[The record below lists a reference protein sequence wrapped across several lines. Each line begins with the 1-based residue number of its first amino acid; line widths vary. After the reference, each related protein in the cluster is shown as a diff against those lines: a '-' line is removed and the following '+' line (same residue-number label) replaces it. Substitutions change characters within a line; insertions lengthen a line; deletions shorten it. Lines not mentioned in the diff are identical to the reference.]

1 MVRKILLGCGIA
13 SSVLYVASDILIS
26 WWDPN
31 YSYRDQSFSELLAP
45 GSPTRPLVL
54 MLLAIPYGVLV
65 TAFGVGVWA
74 SASRR
79 GAGRITGA
87 LLVGYAVIG
96 AVTGVFLSAPT
107 REVLEAGEETWRNRM
122 HLPGTAVSVLCILLA
137 IGLGS
142 TLLGRR
148 FRYFSYAM
156 ILAILVFGVLASLQV
171 GQMEANQ
178 PTPWM
183 GLEERGNVYA
193 IMLWVAVLAI
203 GLLRAPKAEGQ
214 GQ

>member
-1 MVRKILLGCGIA
+1 MVRKILVGCGIA
-13 SSVLYVASDILIS
+13 SSVLYVASDILVS

-54 MLLAIPYGVLV
+54 VLLAIPYGVLM

-79 GAGRITGA
+79 RAGRITGA
-87 LLVGYAVIG
+87 LLVGYALTG

-107 REVLEAGEETWRNRM
+107 RETLQAGKETWRNIL
-122 HLPGTAVSVLCILLA
+122 HLPGTAVSVLCILMA
-137 IGLGS
+137 IGFGS
-142 TLLGRR
+142 TLVGRR
-148 FRYFSYAM
+148 FRYYSYAT
-156 ILAILVFGVLASLQV
+156 ILAIVVFGVWASLQV
-171 GQMEANQ
+171 GQMRANQ
-178 PTPWM
+178 PTPWL
-183 GLEERGNVYA
+183 GIVERGNVYA

-203 GLLRAPKAEGQ
+203 GLLRARQAR
-214 GQ
+214 

>member
-54 MLLAIPYGVLV
+54 VLLAIPYGVLV
-65 TAFGVGVWA
+65 TAFGVGVWQA
-74 SASRR
+74 ADGRR
-79 GAGRITGA
+79 TGRITGA
-87 LLVGYAVIG
+87 LLVGYGVIG

-107 REVLEAGEETWRNRM
+107 REVLEEGEETWRNRM

-137 IGLGS
+137 IGFGS

-148 FRYFSYAM
+148 FRNYSYAT
-156 ILAILVFGVLASLQV
+156 ILAILVFGVLAGRQI
-171 GQMEANQ
+171 GQIGGNQ
-178 PTPWM
+178 PTPWL
-183 GLEERGNVYA
+183 GIVERGNIYA

-203 GLLRAPKAEGQ
+203 GLLRAQKSE
-214 GQ
+214 

>member
-1 MVRKILLGCGIA
+1 MLRKLLLGCGVA
-13 SSVLYVASDILIS
+13 SSVLYVASDILVS

-54 MLLAIPYGVLV
+54 VLLAIPYGVLV

-87 LLVGYAVIG
+87 LLVGYAVTG

-107 REVLEAGEETWRNRM
+107 RETLEAGEETWRNRM

-137 IGLGS
+137 IGFGS

-148 FRYFSYAM
+148 FRYYSYAT
-156 ILAILVFGVLASLQV
+156 ILAILAFGVLTSLQV
-171 GQMEANQ
+171 GRMEANE

-183 GLEERGNVYA
+183 GIEERGNVYA

-203 GLLRAPKAEGQ
+203 GLLRSQKSE
-214 GQ
+214 

>member
-13 SSVLYVASDILIS
+13 SSVLYVASDILVS

-54 MLLAIPYGVLV
+54 VVLAIPYGVLA

-79 GAGRITGA
+79 RAGRITGA
-87 LLVGYAVIG
+87 LLGGYALIG
-96 AVTGVFLSAPT
+96 AVTGVFFSAPT
-107 REVLEAGEETWRNRM
+107 RETLEAGKETWRNSM
-122 HLPGTAVSVLCILLA
+122 KLPATAVSVLCILLA
-137 IGLGS
+137 MGFGS

-156 ILAILVFGVLASLQV
+156 ILAILMFGILAGLQADQV
-171 GQMEANQ
+171 AANQ
-178 PTPWM
+178 PTPWL
-183 GLEERGNVYA
+183 GIVERGNVYA
-193 IMLWVAVLAI
+193 IMLWVPVLTI
-203 GLLRAPKAEGQ
+203 GLLRVQKSE
-214 GQ
+214 

>member
-13 SSVLYVASDILIS
+13 SSVLYVASDILVS

-45 GSPTRPLVL
+45 GSPTRPIMVV
-54 MLLAIPYGVLV
+54 ANGITYGVLV
-65 TAFGVGVWA
+65 TGFGVGVWA

-79 GAGRITGA
+79 RAGRIAGA
-87 LLVGYAVIG
+87 LLAGYAVTG

-107 REVLEAGEETWRNRM
+107 REVLEAGEETWRNTM

-137 IGLGS
+137 IGFGS
-142 TLLGRR
+142 TLLGGR
-148 FRYFSYAM
+148 FRNFSYAT
-156 ILAILVFGVLASLQV
+156 ILAILVFGVLAGIQI
-171 GQMEANQ
+171 GQMGANQ
-178 PTPWM
+178 PTPWL
-183 GLEERGNVYA
+183 GIVERGNVYA

-203 GLLRAPKAEGQ
+203 GLLRASKEEGR
-214 GQ
+214 G

>member
-1 MVRKILLGCGIA
+1 MVRKILVGCGIA
-13 SSVLYVASDILIS
+13 SSVLYIASDILIS

-54 MLLAIPYGVLV
+54 VLLAIPYGVLV

-79 GAGRITGA
+79 RAGRITGA
-87 LLVGYAVIG
+87 LLVGYALTG

-107 REVLEAGEETWRNRM
+107 RETLQAGKETWRNIL
-122 HLPGTAVSVLCILLA
+122 HLPGTAVSVLSILLA
-137 IGLGS
+137 IGFGS

-148 FRYFSYAM
+148 FRYFSYAT
-156 ILAILVFGVLASLQV
+156 ILAIVVFGVWAGTQI
-171 GQMEANQ
+171 GQMGKNQ
-178 PTPWM
+178 PTPWL
-183 GLEERGNVYA
+183 GIVERGNVYA
-193 IMLWVAVLAI
+193 IMLWVSVLAI
-203 GLLRAPKAEGQ
+203 GLLRAQKSE
-214 GQ
+214 

>member
-1 MVRKILLGCGIA
+1 MVRKILLICGIA
-13 SSVLYVASDILIS
+13 SSVLYVASDLLIS

-54 MLLAIPYGVLV
+54 VLLAIPYGVLV

-87 LLVGYAVIG
+87 ILVGYAITG
-96 AVTGVFLSAPT
+96 AVTGVFLSAAT
-107 REVLEAGEETWRNRM
+107 RETLEAGEETWRNTL

-137 IGLGS
+137 IGFGS

-148 FRYFSYAM
+148 FRYYSYAT
-156 ILAILVFGVLASLQV
+156 ILAILVFGVLTGVQV

-183 GLEERGNVYA
+183 GIVERGNIYA

-203 GLLRAPKAEGQ
+203 GLLGAQKSE
-214 GQ
+214 

>member
-13 SSVLYVASDILIS
+13 SSVLYVASDILVS

-45 GSPTRPLVL
+45 GSPTRPLLLVL
-54 MLLAIPYGVLV
+54 NGIPYSVLV

-74 SASRR
+74 TAGRR
-79 GAGRITGA
+79 RAGRITGA

-96 AVTGVFLSAPT
+96 AVGGVFFSAPT
-107 REVLEAGEETWRNRM
+107 REVLEAGKETWRNTL
-122 HLPGTAVSVLCILLA
+122 HIPTTAVMILCILLA
-137 IGLGS
+137 IGFGS

-156 ILAILVFGVLASLQV
+156 ILAILAFGVWAGTQI
-171 GQMEANQ
+171 GQMGENQ
-178 PTPWM
+178 PTPWL
-183 GLEERGNVYA
+183 GIVERGNVYA

-203 GLLRAPKAEGQ
+203 GLLRAQQAR
-214 GQ
+214 

>member
-1 MVRKILLGCGIA
+1 MLVLLG
-13 SSVLYVASDILIS
+13 
-26 WWDPN
+26 
-31 YSYRDQSFSELLAP
+31 
-45 GSPTRPLVL
+45 
-54 MLLAIPYGVLV
+54 IPYGVLV

-79 GAGRITGA
+79 GAGRISGA

-107 REVLEAGEETWRNRM
+107 RETLEAGKETWRNIL

-137 IGLGS
+137 IGFGS

-171 GQMEANQ
+171 GQMRANE
-178 PTPWM
+178 PTPWL
-183 GLEERGNVYA
+183 GIVERGNVYA

-203 GLLRAPKAEGQ
+203 GLLRAQQAR
-214 GQ
+214 

>member
-54 MLLAIPYGVLV
+54 VLNAIPYGGLV

-87 LLVGYAVIG
+87 LLVGYAAIG

-107 REVLEAGEETWRNRM
+107 RETLEAGKETWRNIL

-137 IGLGS
+137 IGFGS

-148 FRYFSYAM
+148 FRNYSYAT
-156 ILAILVFGVLASLQV
+156 ILAILVFGVLAGRQI
-171 GQMEANQ
+171 GQMGGNQ
-178 PTPWM
+178 PTPWL
-183 GLEERGNVYA
+183 GIVERGNIYA

-203 GLLRAPKAEGQ
+203 GLLRAQKSE
-214 GQ
+214 

>member
-54 MLLAIPYGVLV
+54 VLLAIPYGVLV
-65 TAFGVGVWA
+65 TAFGVGVWQA
-74 SASRR
+74 AGGRR
-79 GAGRITGA
+79 TGRITGA
-87 LLVGYAVIG
+87 LLVGYAVTG
-96 AVTGVFLSAPT
+96 AVTGVLLSAPT
-107 REVLEAGEETWRNRM
+107 REVLEAGKETWRNNL
-122 HLPGTAVSVLCILLA
+122 HIPGTALSVLCVLLA
-137 IGLGS
+137 IGFGS

-148 FRYFSYAM
+148 FRYYSYAT
-156 ILAILVFGVLASLQV
+156 ILAIVVFGVLAGAQA
-171 GQMEANQ
+171 GRIEANQ
-178 PTPWM
+178 PTPWL
-183 GLEERGNVYA
+183 GIVERGNIYA

-203 GLLRAPKAEGQ
+203 GLLRAHKSE
-214 GQ
+214 

>member
-13 SSVLYVASDILIS
+13 SSVLYVASDILVS

-54 MLLAIPYGVLV
+54 VLLAIPYGVLV

-96 AVTGVFLSAPT
+96 AVGGVFVSAPT
-107 REVLEAGEETWRNRM
+107 REVLEAGKTTWRNTM

-137 IGLGS
+137 IGFGS

-148 FRYFSYAM
+148 FRNYSYAT
-156 ILAILVFGVLASLQV
+156 ILAILVFGILAGRQI
-171 GQMEANQ
+171 GQMGENL
-178 PTPWM
+178 PTPWL
-183 GLEERGNVYA
+183 GIVERGNIYA

-203 GLLRAPKAEGQ
+203 GLLRAQKLARN
-214 GQ
+214 

>member
-1 MVRKILLGCGIA
+1 MVRKILLICGIA
-13 SSVLYVASDILIS
+13 SSVLYVASDLLIS

-54 MLLAIPYGVLV
+54 VLLAIPYGVLV
-65 TAFGVGVWA
+65 AAFGAGVWA
-74 SASRR
+74 SVGPRR
-79 GAGRITGA
+79 AGRITAA
-87 LLVGYAVIG
+87 LLVGYAVLG
-96 AVTGVFLSAPT
+96 AVGGVYLSAPT

-137 IGLGS
+137 IGFGS

-148 FRYFSYAM
+148 FRYYSYAT
-156 ILAILVFGVLASLQV
+156 ILAILVFGVLTSLQV
-171 GQMEANQ
+171 DQMAANQ

-203 GLLRAPKAEGQ
+203 GLLSAQKSE
-214 GQ
+214 

>member
-1 MVRKILLGCGIA
+1 MVRKILVGCGIA
-13 SSVLYVASDILIS
+13 SSVLYIASDILIS

-54 MLLAIPYGVLV
+54 VLLAIPYGVLV

-74 SASRR
+74 SASLRR
-79 GAGRITGA
+79 AGRITGA

-107 REVLEAGEETWRNRM
+107 RETLQAGKETWRNIL
-122 HLPGTAVSVLCILLA
+122 HLPGTAVSVLSILLA
-137 IGLGS
+137 IGFGS

-148 FRYFSYAM
+148 FRYFSYAT
-156 ILAILVFGVLASLQV
+156 ILAIVVFGVWAGTQI
-171 GQMEANQ
+171 GQMGENQ
-178 PTPWM
+178 PTPWL
-183 GLEERGNVYA
+183 GIVERGSVYA

-203 GLLRAPKAEGQ
+203 GLLRAQKSE
-214 GQ
+214 

>member
-54 MLLAIPYGVLV
+54 VLLGIPYGVLV

-79 GAGRITGA
+79 GAGRITEA

-96 AVTGVFLSAPT
+96 GVTGVFLSAPT
-107 REVLEAGEETWRNRM
+107 RETLEAGKETWRNIL

-137 IGLGS
+137 IGFGS

-148 FRYFSYAM
+148 FRYFSYAT

-171 GQMEANQ
+171 GQMRANQ
-178 PTPWM
+178 PTPWL
-183 GLEERGNVYA
+183 GIVERSNVYA

-203 GLLRAPKAEGQ
+203 VLLRAQKSE
-214 GQ
+214 